1 MYYVESPAIR
11 TVSNGSSIYSVMYAG
26 SGNKITI
33 KRKAAAVDDT
43 EVGPQDMDGNPHSSV
58 GGVKCIPSSHLKYG
72 TPSQKKSSK
81 GSKVISID
89 FRLILCLTERLYY
102 NFYLN
107 AKRYASSLILFVRC
121 NHIYGFA

>member
-1 MYYVESPAIR
+1 MPCILFTKIRTHIIYRILESPTIR

-33 KRKAAAVDDT
+33 KRKAAAT
-43 EVGPQDMDGNPHSSV
+43 EEIEVGQQEMDGTQQGSV
-58 GGVKCIPSSHLKYG
+58 GGVKCIPSSQLKYG

-89 FRLILCLTERLYY
+89 IRLILCLTG
-102 NFYLN
+102 NIHCTVIF
-107 AKRYASSLILFVRC
+107 I
-121 NHIYGFA
+121 

>member
-1 MYYVESPAIR
+1 MYVVELESPTIR

-33 KRKAAAVDDT
+33 KRKAAAAT
-43 EVGPQDMDGNPHSSV
+43 EETETGQQETDGSQHSSV

-72 TPSQKKSSK
+72 TASQKKSSK

-89 FRLILCLTERLYY
+89 IRLTLHFAGLISYCNNL
-102 NFYLN
+102 YLN
-107 AKRYASSLILFVRC
+107 A
-121 NHIYGFA
+121 

>member
-1 MYYVESPAIR
+1 MKIKFYLYICIDSPAIR

-33 KRKAAAVDDT
+33 KRKAAAADDT
-43 EVGPQDMDGNPHSSV
+43 EVGHQDMDGSPNSSV

-89 FRLILCLTERLYY
+89 IRLILCLTG
-102 NFYLN
+102 
-107 AKRYASSLILFVRC
+107 SLHCTITF
-121 NHIYGFA
+121 I